1 MTTRLLMWDSI
12 SADSYFALLK
22 FEQLIKTGMPYEI
35 DRLVTSH
42 YDTRRL
48 GYLLF
53 ADEAEAALFKLT
65 RL

>member
-12 SADSYFALLK
+12 SADSYSTLLK
-22 FEQLIKTGMPYEI
+22 FEQFIKTGMLYEI

-42 YDTRRL
+42 YTTRRL

-53 ADEAEAALFKLT
+53 ADEAEAAIFKLT
-65 RL
+65 KL